1 VRNILWSGVWLGAV
15 TLACLASALY
25 NEIVPSNVAVKAM
38 LIAGAIELVMLLVA
52 CYHSGTVGADLAA
65 CDAYFCGRA
74 AAAAKEEGDDEE
86 PPPEETPLVAGN

>member
-1 VRNILWSGVWLGAV
+1 MQI
-15 TLACLASALY
+15 
-25 NEIVPSNVAVKAM
+25 
-38 LIAGAIELVMLLVA
+38 IAGAIELVMLLVA

-86 PPPEETPLVAGN
+86 PPEETPLVAGN